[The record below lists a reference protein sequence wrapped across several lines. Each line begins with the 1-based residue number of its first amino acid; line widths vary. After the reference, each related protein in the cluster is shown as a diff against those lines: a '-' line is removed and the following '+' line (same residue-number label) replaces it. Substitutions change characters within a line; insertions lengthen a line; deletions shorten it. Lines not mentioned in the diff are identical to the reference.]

1 MKPTLILLPGLLCDK
16 ALWQHQINA
25 LEAYVDVIVPDLT
38 ASDNMPELA
47 KSVLSI
53 APESFALAGLSMG
66 GYVAMELMRQAP
78 QRITQLALIDT
89 SARPD
94 TDESRRKRRGLIQL
108 AQKGDFKGVTP
119 RLLPMLIAASRL
131 QDEELT
137 KLIIDMA
144 GRVGMHAFLNQ
155 QTAILGRIDS
165 RPHLSLITVP
175 TVIICGEQDA
185 LTPPEHAQEMANYIK
200 GAELHIIPG
209 AGHLAPLEQPA
220 PVNRI
225 LKKWLGISEKN
236 NG

>member
-1 MKPTLILLPGLLCDK
+1 MKPTLVLLPGLICDK

-38 ASDNMPELA
+38 GFDNMPELA
-47 KSVLSI
+47 RSVLSI

-66 GYVAMELMRQAP
+66 GYVAMEIMRQAP
-78 QRITQLALIDT
+78 ARVAKLALIDT

-137 KLIIDMA
+137 QLIIDMA
-144 GRVGMHAFLNQ
+144 GRVGMNAFLNQ
-155 QTAILGRIDS
+155 QKAILGRIDS
-165 RPHLSLITVP
+165 RPHLSLITAP
-175 TVIICGEQDA
+175 TLIICGEQDA
-185 LTPPEHAQEMANYIK
+185 LTPPEHAQEIENFIK
-200 GAELHIIPG
+200 GADLHIIPG
-209 AGHLAPLEQPA
+209 AGHLAPLEQPDA
-220 PVNRI
+220 VNPI
-225 LKKWLGISEKN
+225 MKKWLLG
-236 NG
+236 

>member
-1 MKPTLILLPGLLCDK
+1 MKPTLVLLPGLLCDK

-25 LEAYVDVIVPDLT
+25 LGAYVDVIVPDLT
-38 ASDNMPELA
+38 GHDSMPELA
-47 KSVLSI
+47 KTVLSM
-53 APESFALAGLSMG
+53 APDSFALAGLSMG

-155 QTAILGRIDS
+155 QKAILGRIDS

-175 TVIICGEQDA
+175 TTIICGEQDA
-185 LTPPEHAQEMANYIK
+185 LTSPEHAQEMANFIK

-220 PVNRI
+220 PVNKI
-225 LKKWLGISEKN
+225 LKKWLGISEK
-236 NG
+236 